1 MDRFGIFQQLLKKD
15 METTCLA
22 FEQAKMIFLN
32 IMRKVKQKKLE
43 KGRTKD
49 ELD

>member
-1 MDRFGIFQQLLKKD
+1 MDRFAIFQQLLQKD

-22 FEQAKMIFLN
+22 FEQARMIFLN

-43 KGRTKD
+43 KREDK
-49 ELD
+49 E